1 MPISNHEKIPYYKT
15 NNVLW
20 KWTLCDGTDGCQIV
34 PDVNLSSDKTPP
46 ALRNQSPPLSV
57 PREHRNKKEVGDG
70 LLTIL
75 EATARFKKWL
85 DTPNPPKHLTAAQ
98 AENPETIP
106 LFDIQEI
113 PSAMRKNFM
122 FKSAMLMEKWFAGE
136 LNYSSTDSDEAAGIN
151 QDGKP
156 YPPSMYD
163 TTTIKLDWVLNF
175 RRAKD
180 QYDAL
185 VNAAIRNPG
194 AMQQLALTLSRYKRS
209 RAELDTWEIS
219 GKSLA
224 NLHKHFQFQRVGVES
239 TLSQKI
245 SQFIASNMTNR
256 GTPDDL
262 TGALGSFNFYAAI
275 AYAEFNGDVTAARLK
290 GIYVY
295 VRDNYTFT
303 DKPGEASQYLGH
315 WSRKGIVIVP
325 YSAGASIL
333 NQPWLPYVDYP
344 VAVGDRRVSGNV
356 YYPIKNSSFR
366 QWAMRHK
373 RGGDFIV
380 YSDYRFVPIYPPMTV
395 YL

>member
-1 MPISNHEKIPYYKT
+1 MPLSNYGKIPYYKT

-20 KWTLCDGTDGCQIV
+20 RWTLCDGNVGCQIV
-34 PDVNLSSDKTPP
+34 PDVNLSSDKAPP
-46 ALRNQSPPLSV
+46 ALRDQSQPPPV
-57 PREHRNKKEVGDG
+57 PKEPRNKKEVGDG
-70 LLTIL
+70 LLAVL
-75 EATARFKKWL
+75 EATARFRKWL
-85 DTPNPPKHLTAAQ
+85 DTPGPPKPPTAAQ
-98 AENPETIP
+98 AARADAVPV
-106 LFDIQEI
+106 FDIQEI
-113 PSAMRKNFM
+113 PGAMRKNFM
-122 FKSAMLMEKWFAGE
+122 SKSAMLMEKWFAGE
-136 LNYSSTDSDEAAGIN
+136 LNYSSTDSDEKAEIN

-185 VNAAIRNPG
+185 VNTAIRSPR

-209 RAELDTWEIS
+209 CAELDTWDFS
-219 GKSLA
+219 GKRLA
-224 NLHKHFQFQRVGVES
+224 NLHRHFQFQHVGVES

-245 SQFIASNMTNR
+245 SQFIASNMTNG

-275 AYAEFNGDVTAARLK
+275 AYAEFNSDATAAKVK

-303 DKPGEASQYLGH
+303 DKLGEASQYLGH
-315 WSRKGIVIVP
+315 WSRNGVVIVP
-325 YSAGASIL
+325 YNAGASIL
-333 NQPWLPYVDYP
+333 DKPWLPYVDYP
-344 VAVGDRRVSGNV
+344 VAVGDVRVSGNI
-356 YYPIKNSSFR
+356 YYPVKNSSFR

-373 RGGDFIV
+373 RGGDFVV
-380 YSDYRFVPIYPPMTV
+380 YSDCRFVPIYPPMTV
-395 YL
+395 HL